1 MKKLTT
7 RELNTLI
14 SIVQDELKVQNNK
27 KISTKGFEK
36 EIEQIVKS
44 QTDHLMKPY
53 EKIQDKIASLAEEQK
68 EMEETIRKAFDLN
81 YHYGTIDA
89 SNFYEIKQEAR
100 KAVNKKYKLIEIP
113 DKFAIEKMIYKSSS
127 TDFQELIKS
136 IVTQISKQN
145 EYIEVQ
151 E

>member
-1 MKKLTT
+1 MKKLST

-14 SIVQDELKVQNNK
+14 SIVQDELQAQNNK
-27 KISTKGFEK
+27 KISTKDFDK
-36 EIEQIVKS
+36 EVEQTVRAQI
-44 QTDHLMKPY
+44 DYLMKPY
-53 EKIQDKIASLAEEQK
+53 EEIENKIELLNKDKN
-68 EMEETIRKAFDLN
+68 EMAVEIRKVFALR
-81 YHYGTIDA
+81 YHHGRINA
-89 SNFYEIKQEAR
+89 SNFYDMKREAE
-100 KAVNKKYKLIEIP
+100 KVVNKSYRLINIP

>member
-1 MKKLTT
+1 MKKLST

-14 SIVQDELKVQNNK
+14 SIVQDELQAQNNK
-27 KISTKGFEK
+27 KISIKDFDK
-36 EIEQIVKS
+36 EVEQTVRAQI
-44 QTDHLMKPY
+44 DPLMKPY
-53 EKIQDKIASLAEEQK
+53 EEIENKIELLKIKQN
-68 EMEETIRKAFDLN
+68 EMAIEIRKAFDITS
-81 YHYGTIDA
+81 HYGRIDA
-89 SNFYEIKQEAR
+89 SNFYDIKREAE
-100 KAVNKKYKLIEIP
+100 KVVNKSYRLINIP

>member
-14 SIVQDELKVQNNK
+14 SIVQDELQAQNNK
-27 KISTKGFEK
+27 KISIKDFDK
-36 EIEQIVKS
+36 EVEQTVRAQI
-44 QTDHLMKPY
+44 DPLMKPY
-53 EKIQDKIASLAEEQK
+53 EEIENKIELLNKDKN
-68 EMEETIRKAFDLN
+68 EMEEKIRKAFDIN
-81 YHYGTIDA
+81 YHYGRIDA
-89 SNFYEIKQEAR
+89 SNFYDIKREAE
-100 KAVNKKYKLIEIP
+100 KVVNKSYRLINIP